1 VGKSPPSRP
10 ASNWEHHTSIILG
23 YDPET
28 LHEKVD
34 LRAVGVRLDEL
45 GEMRSLEALC
55 ERAWLLK
62 VAGRLGEALEVAN
75 AAVRLARFTGDRQSH
90 IRPRILR
97 AQVLQFQGK
106 FPEALA
112 ELNACAEEAHTHD
125 WLAQEA
131 VCLQQRGKVHFNAG
145 DPESALA
152 DLTRALS
159 LRQTLGASEDQLESS
174 RFAIRAVQQFIVDH
188 PAVD

>member
-1 VGKSPPSRP
+1 
-10 ASNWEHHTSIILG
+10 
-23 YDPET
+23 
-28 LHEKVD
+28 
-34 LRAVGVRLDEL
+34 
-45 GEMRSLEALC
+45 MRSLEALC

-62 VAGRLGEALEVAN
+62 VAGRLDEALEVAN

-106 FPEALA
+106 FSESVA

-145 DPESALA
+145 DAEGALA

-174 RFAIRAVQQFIVDH
+174 RFAIRAVQQYILDH
-188 PAVD
+188 PAVEDQAGREDR